1 MMVIQTLLG
10 GGLGGRAPE
19 RERER
24 ESLRDETQ
32 RRKPAPS
39 EIGQKRRAGKLDK
52 RGTLTERKRGDSG
65 NAKDAKRWLG
75 IKRCWEVKSLEP
87 TFLPESGRPDLEG
100 RGIPGIEPGTSRTL
114 SENHTARP
122 NPHHIR

>member
-52 RGTLTERKRGDSG
+52 RGTLTERKRGE
-65 NAKDAKRWLG
+65 
-75 IKRCWEVKSLEP
+75 C
-87 TFLPESGRPDLEG
+87 EG
-100 RGIPGIEPGTSRTL
+100 RKKVAGNKKMLGSEVAGTHFPAGVRQ
-114 SENHTARP
+114 ARP
-122 NPHHIR
+122 

>member
-1 MMVIQTLLG
+1 M
-10 GGLGGRAPE
+10 RA
-19 RERER
+19 
-24 ESLRDETQ
+24 
-32 RRKPAPS
+32 
-39 EIGQKRRAGKLDK
+39 
-52 RGTLTERKRGDSG
+52 
-65 NAKDAKRWLG
+65 
-75 IKRCWEVKSLEP
+75 KRCWEVKSLEP